1 MNELSQQ
8 IITWLLGLLSTI
20 ITTVLLP
27 YFVSWLKSKTES
39 ENLKYVIDEITQ
51 TVSDSVNY
59 TNQVFV
65 DQLKKNEKFDAEKQK
80 EALKMSLDYTIDSL
94 TNKTKQII
102 SKNGLDLENVIIK
115 YIESEIRKN
124 KN

>member
-39 ENLKYVIDEITQ
+39 ENLKYIIDEITQ

-65 DQLKKNEKFDAEKQK
+65 DQLKKDGKFDAEKQK
-80 EALKMSLDYTIDSL
+80 EALKMSLDYTINSL
-94 TNKTKQII
+94 TDKTKQII
-102 SKNGLDLENVIIK
+102 SKNGLDLENIIVK

>member
-39 ENLKYVIDEITQ
+39 ENLKYIIDEITQ

-65 DQLKKNEKFDAEKQK
+65 DQLKKDGKFNAEKQK

>member
-65 DQLKKNEKFDAEKQK
+65 DQLKKDGKFDAEKQK
-80 EALKMSLDYTIDSL
+80 EALKMSLDYTINSL
-94 TNKTKQII
+94 TNKTKQIL

-115 YIESEIRKN
+115 YVESEIRKN

>member
-39 ENLKYVIDEITQ
+39 ENLKYIIDEITQ

-65 DQLKKNEKFDAEKQK
+65 DQLKKDGKFDAEKQK

-102 SKNGLDLENVIIK
+102 SKNGLDLENVIVK

>member
-65 DQLKKNEKFDAEKQK
+65 DQLKKDEKFDAEKQK
-80 EALKMSLDYTIDSL
+80 EALKMSLDYTINSL
-94 TNKTKQII
+94 TDKTKQII
-102 SKNGLDLENVIIK
+102 SKNGLDLENIIVK

>member
-1 MNELSQQ
+1 MNELSRQ

-65 DQLKKNEKFDAEKQK
+65 DQLKKDGKFDAEKQK
-80 EALKMSLDYTIDSL
+80 EALKMSLDYTINSL
-94 TNKTKQII
+94 TNKSKQIL
-102 SKNGLDLENVIIK
+102 SKNGLDLENIIVK